1 MTRIRRFGP
10 ARAAVLSTLVGLIA
24 LTATLVTPAGPA
36 SATPNPPQSVTWGA
50 SGAATTLVLYDT
62 TDAYGWLGEL
72 YAMGAGNLA
81 THFGTVTAEPV
92 VDYVQGQVND
102 YTATIYLGS
111 TYNEP
116 IPVQLP

>member
-1 MTRIRRFGP
+1 
-10 ARAAVLSTLVGLIA
+10 
-24 LTATLVTPAGPA
+24 
-36 SATPNPPQSVTWGA
+36 
-50 SGAATTLVLYDT
+50 
-62 TDAYGWLGEL
+62 
-72 YAMGAGNLA
+72 MGAGNLA

-116 IPVQLP
+116 LPSSFLNDVLSTTHPVIWAGDNVWQLSGDAGIGRPTPPSRPPTAGTRPPRTSTPPTRWPRSPITASS